1 MNKPIEWKVIAQE
14 GEARAGILHT
24 RRSTIETPVFM
35 PVGTQGTVKGV
46 RFEWLEDEM
55 DARIILGNTYHLF
68 LRPGADLIRKFGGLH
83 KYTTWNRSFLTDSGG
98 FQVFSLTD
106 LRKLTEEGVE
116 FRSHLDGDKKFLSP
130 EVSMEIQAALGS
142 EIVMVFDECPPGD
155 AGIDV
160 TRKSLEMT
168 ARWAWRS
175 KNRFDELQNEGLD
188 TGFVE
193 NATFDDEKQ
202 SSDDEKQPTLAEK
215 QSSAEEKQSSVTEK
229 QQSVREKQSSVIE
242 KQPSAAKTQTSAAK
256 TQSSDQ
262 KTQASDGKTQVS
274 DKETQQTDTEKQLT
288 DAKTQVIETK
298 TQLSDRK
305 TQAIIELSGQQAL
318 FGIIQGAGHLN
329 LRRESLDKTVEIG
342 FDGYAIG
349 GLSVGE
355 EKSVMYEVIDFLAP
369 QMPSDAP
376 RYLMGVGT
384 PEDLIE
390 AVYRGVDMFDCVMP
404 TRNGRTGSAFTSA
417 GKINIRNAKFAQD
430 DSPLDENCPCSVC
443 RRYSKAYLRHLY
455 QAKEMLAATLISHHN
470 LAFFLDLMRQIR
482 QSIKSGSFSKF
493 RLTFLE
499 KIKESEPADE

>member
-1 MNKPIEWKVIAQE
+1 MNKAIEWKVVAQE
-14 GEARAGILHT
+14 GEARAGILQT
-24 RRSTIETPVFM
+24 RRSVIETPVFM
-35 PVGTQGTVKGV
+35 PVGTQATVKGV

-68 LRPGADLIRKFGGLH
+68 LRPGAETIRRLGGLH
-83 KYTTWNRSFLTDSGG
+83 KFTTWNRSFLTDSGG
-98 FQVFSLTD
+98 FQVFLLTD

-168 ARWAWRS
+168 ARWAQRS
-175 KNRFDELQNEGLD
+175 KNRFDELQNERQD
-188 TGFVE
+188 MGFLE
-193 NATFDDEKQ
+193 ADD
-202 SSDDEKQPTLAEK
+202 
-215 QSSAEEKQSSVTEK
+215 
-229 QQSVREKQSSVIE
+229 
-242 KQPSAAKTQTSAAK
+242 
-256 TQSSDQ
+256 
-262 KTQASDGKTQVS
+262 
-274 DKETQQTDTEKQLT
+274 
-288 DAKTQVIETK
+288 
-298 TQLSDRK
+298 
-305 TQAIIELSGQQAL
+305 LSGRQAL

-329 LRRESLDKTVEIG
+329 LRSESLARTTEIG

-369 QMPSDAP
+369 QMPPDAP

-404 TRNGRTGSAFTSA
+404 TRNGRTGGAFTSG

-430 DSPLDENCPCSVC
+430 NKPLDENCPCSVC
-443 RRYSKAYLRHLY
+443 QRYSKAYLRHLY

-470 LAFFLDLMRQIR
+470 LAFFLDLMRQVR
-482 QSIKSGSFSKF
+482 QSIKSGNFKKF
-493 RLTFLE
+493 RQTFLE
-499 KIKESEPADE
+499 KIKESESEDK